1 MDLDVP
7 FHDYAT
13 HLRFLR
19 GNLQRKRDNWLG
31 IEGAEG
37 AGKTTIGMN
46 LALDLKPDF
55 SVKAD
60 AIFTV
65 PQLLDVLAAERKGQL
80 YFLDEAANIFYNRD
94 WSTWESKE
102 LTKLG
107 RQMRIMRS
115 TWVVIMPDFD
125 GLDPYIREKRIRTRI
140 YQPPYY
146 DGDGMTNGPGKVL
159 WKTERFDYS
168 EQRVVHRWVDVYDLE
183 VHPLDGHPE
192 WASYESRKERNFQA
206 LVGSMQKRM
215 AAERLREA
223 RRDQRD
229 EAKPARPGRRKKA
242 SARLPPTTT

>member
-1 MDLDVP
+1 MDYEVP
-7 FHDYAT
+7 FSDYAT
-13 HLRFLR
+13 MLRFMR
-19 GNLQRKRDNWLG
+19 GNLARKRDNWVG
-31 IEGAEG
+31 IEGPEG

-55 SVKAD
+55 NVSRD
-60 AIFTV
+60 AIFNV
-65 PQLLDVLAAERKGQL
+65 SQLLDVLAEGRKGEL

-125 GLDPYIREKRIRTRI
+125 GLDPYIREKRIRSRI

-146 DGDGMTNGPGKVL
+146 DSDGMTNGPSKVL

-168 EQRVVHRWVDVYDLE
+168 EQRVAHRWVDVFDLE
-183 VHPLDGHPE
+183 VHELDGHPE
-192 WASYESRKERNFQA
+192 WTAYEARKESNFNGLVSA
-206 LVGSMQKRM
+206 LRVRM
-215 AAERLREA
+215 RREA
-223 RRDQRD
+223 DR
-229 EAKPARPGRRKKA
+229 EAKREAKADAKAPRKSKTKKRTE
-242 SARLPPTTT
+242 SPPTTT

>member
-1 MDLDVP
+1 MDLDTP
-7 FHDYAT
+7 FTDYPGT
-13 HLRFLR
+13 LRFMS
-19 GNLQRKRDNWLG
+19 GNLARKRDNWVG
-31 IEGAEG
+31 IEGPEG

-55 SVKAD
+55 SVARD

-65 PQLLDVLAAERKGQL
+65 SQLLDVLAEERKGEL

-115 TWVVIMPDFD
+115 TWIVIMPDFD

-146 DGDGMTNGPGKVL
+146 DADGMTNGPAKVL
-159 WKTERFDYS
+159 WKTERFDYTD
-168 EQRVVHRWVDVYDLE
+168 QRVAHRWVDLYDLP
-183 VHPLDGHPE
+183 VHSLDGHPE
-192 WASYESRKERNFQA
+192 WTAYEARKEGNFQN
-206 LVGSMQKRM
+206 LVQSMKKRM
-215 AAERLREA
+215 KAEA
-223 RRDQRD
+223 QRDQRREER
-229 EAKPARPGRRKKA
+229 EAGKPKPKRKQRP
-242 SARLPPTTT
+242 SVPPTTT

>member
-1 MDLDVP
+1 MDLETP
-7 FHDYAT
+7 FSDYPT
-13 HLRFLR
+13 LLRFMG
-19 GNLQRKRDNWLG
+19 GNLKRRRDNWIG
-31 IEGAEG
+31 IEGPEG

-46 LALDLKPDF
+46 LALDLKPTF
-55 SVKAD
+55 SVSRD

-65 PQLLDVLAAERKGQL
+65 SQLLDVLAEGRKGEL

-146 DGDGMTNGPGKVL
+146 DSDGMTNGPAKVL
-159 WKTERFDYS
+159 WKTERFDYTD
-168 EQRVVHRWVDVYDLE
+168 QRIAHRWVDVFDLE
-183 VHPLDGHPE
+183 VHDLDGHPE
-192 WASYESRKERNFQA
+192 WGSYEARKETNFNGLVNSMRVRMRLEAARDAKRQA
-206 LVGSMQKRM
+206 KGAEKTPREPKR
-215 AAERLREA
+215 
-223 RRDQRD
+223 
-229 EAKPARPGRRKKA
+229 KTRPE
-242 SARLPPTTT
+242 SPPTTT

>member
-1 MDLDVP
+1 MDLDTP
-7 FHDYAT
+7 FSDYPT
-13 HLRFLR
+13 MLRFMA
-19 GNLQRKRDNWLG
+19 GNLARKRDNWVG
-31 IEGAEG
+31 IEGPEG

-55 SVKAD
+55 SVARD

-65 PQLLDVLAAERKGQL
+65 SQLLDVLAEERKGEL

-146 DGDGMTNGPGKVL
+146 DADGMTNGPAKVL

-168 EQRVVHRWVDVYDLE
+168 EQRVTHRWVDLYDLP
-183 VHPLDGHPE
+183 VHSLDGHPE
-192 WASYESRKERNFQA
+192 WAAYEARKQGNFHG
-206 LVGSMQKRM
+206 LVRSMQKRM
-215 AAERLREA
+215 KAEAL
-223 RRDQRD
+223 RDQRR
-229 EAKPARPGRRKKA
+229 EERESGKPKPKRKQRP
-242 SARLPPTTT
+242 SVPPTTT